1 MSWTALEQLGLAMDL
16 PTQLSP
22 KAKLKPRKKSKSAP
36 IKRQSKPGYVTLAP
50 GELDDDINF

>member
-1 MSWTALEQLGLAMDL
+1 MDL

-22 KAKLKPRKKSKSAP
+22 KAKLKPRKKSKSKP
-36 IKRQSKPGYVTLAP
+36 IKREPKKPGYAVLAP